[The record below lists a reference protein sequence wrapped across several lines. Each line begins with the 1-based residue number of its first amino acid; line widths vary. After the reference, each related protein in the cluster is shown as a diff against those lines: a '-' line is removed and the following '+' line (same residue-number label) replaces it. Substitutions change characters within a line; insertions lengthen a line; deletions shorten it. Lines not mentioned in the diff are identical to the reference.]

1 MLWNIFCSWGG
12 RRQAMKACHSIN
24 FIFLIMDENI
34 LAVLNR
40 LKQQIEEQAINKKE
54 VLNFNE
60 AALYMGVSKSFLYKK
75 TSTNSITHYCPEGK
89 LIFFKRSDLD
99 AWLLRNRRAKTE
111 EIEAMALAA
120 AINGHNS
127 RRRSK

>member
-1 MLWNIFCSWGG
+1 MSFT
-12 RRQAMKACHSIN
+12 RAKADQVCLLN
-24 FIFLIMDENI
+24 YKLIKNKMYEEI
-34 LAVLNR
+34 YAVLNR
-40 LKQQIEEQAINKKE
+40 LQQQIEEQSINKKE

-99 AWLLRNRRAKTE
+99 AWLLRNRRATAE
-111 EIEAMALAA
+111 EIEAEALAA
-120 AINGHNS
+120 AVKGHNS
-127 RRRSK
+127 GRRSK